1 MRRSGYARCE
11 AWKSHDLGL
20 QVSHRVDHEVPIS
33 GDGRRCGAEGP
44 RTATRNCAGSRDE
57 DLCRVDQSG
66 SCAYAD
72 WDTTA
77 SVGVTSGAI
86 PQGEKLAQTSVG
98 ISIASQKILGPTSL
112 EAGIL
117 GRYQATSLTRYG
129 RNTLRIRSRRFR
141 MIISTWYSES
151 ALVAD

>member
-11 AWKSHDLGL
+11 ARKSHDLGL
-20 QVSHRVDHEVPIS
+20 QVSHRVDHEVPLS

-57 DLCRVDQSG
+57 DLCRVDRSG

-98 ISIASQKILGPTSL
+98 ISIASQEVLGQHL
-112 EAGIL
+112 W
-117 GRYQATSLTRYG
+117 GRGYWVATSGNVTDEVWKKYIEDQKPEVPDDHF
-129 RNTLRIRSRRFR
+129 N
-141 MIISTWYSES
+141 
-151 ALVAD
+151 VV

>member
-72 WDTTA
+72 WDPTA
-77 SVGVTSGAI
+77 SAGVTSGAI
-86 PQGEKLAQTSVG
+86 PQGEKLGQTSVG
-98 ISIASQKILGPTSL
+98 ISIASQRYWGQHLW
-112 EAGIL
+112 
-117 GRYQATSLTRYG
+117 GRGYWVATSGNVTDEVWAEYIK
-129 RNTLRIRSRRFR
+129 NQTAPEPDDDFKV
-141 MIISTWYSES
+141 T
-151 ALVAD
+151 